1 MATYNDPAFAYLLV
15 APAATPPWME
25 ETVTLANEVA
35 RTPSRVRTRLR
46 KILSVFLAVTLV
58 SSLVPQIPQAHAASS
73 DRPDS
78 AKLKIIGSSAKEIDV
93 TKEVATLDASM
104 AKGTDIT
111 LDVSDAYSSLG
122 SGDRLR
128 KLVLEDSSGKQTE
141 LCNLNTNPISFK
153 SDKLV
158 EGQKVKLI
166 TSTKDS
172 KGNYVKRYERQ
183 LNVRI
188 TNGKAAEQ
196 KPAGNN
202 SIPGMSSDGGQWSFS
217 NGLQYTFKNTGFK
230 FLDGTTMNLGAI
242 KLPIQYK
249 RNPDGTTIAGI
260 NVSPE
265 DKDFYNAVKNGNVWQ
280 KYTDEGV
287 AKKTSEM
294 DKGWSGKKLGAWGG
308 KKFDWRARASRASS
322 AWAPTP
328 ASSST
333 WAWACSTW
341 PRSARTARA
350 ASTSTS
356 RSCPRPTS
364 IPSS

>member
-35 RTPSRVRTRLR
+35 RTPSRLRTRLR

-93 TKEVATLDASM
+93 TKEVATLDSSM

-128 KLVLEDSSGKQTE
+128 KLVLEDSAGKQTE

-202 SIPGMSSDGGQWSFS
+202 SGP
-217 NGLQYTFKNTGFK
+217 
-230 FLDGTTMNLGAI
+230 
-242 KLPIQYK
+242 
-249 RNPDGTTIAGI
+249 
-260 NVSPE
+260 SPT
-265 DKDFYNAVKNGNVWQ
+265 ACS
-280 KYTDEGV
+280 TRSR
-287 AKKTSEM
+287 T
-294 DKGWSGKKLGAWGG
+294 
-308 KKFDWRARASRASS
+308 RASS
-322 AWAPTP
+322 SWTE
-328 ASSST
+328 
-333 WAWACSTW
+333 
-341 PRSARTARA
+341 
-350 ASTSTS
+350 
-356 RSCPRPTS
+356 RP
-364 IPSS
+364 